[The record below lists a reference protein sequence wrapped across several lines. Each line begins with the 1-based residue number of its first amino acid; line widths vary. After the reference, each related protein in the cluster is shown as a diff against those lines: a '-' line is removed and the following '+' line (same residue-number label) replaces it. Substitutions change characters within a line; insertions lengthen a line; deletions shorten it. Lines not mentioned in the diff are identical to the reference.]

1 MDHSNWNIVYAYTR
15 AQALADGV
23 LVDVTEEAK
32 QFGYKVPVA
41 VTANLFNL
49 YVRASEG
56 MITVSG
62 HSCIRTSGGILWIT
76 SVFTSGLVEH
86 PPTISRHNTSGPNFE
101 HLILHGLPDGL
112 AGGSPQLGNGG
123 SVFIPPGDGP
133 LVDGHA
139 SSQDFKGFG
148 IFGVDGLGRG
158 KTLARGG

>member
-56 MITVSG
+56 MIAEGQSTEARLRDVLMVLLFR
-62 HSCIRTSGGILWIT
+62 IKQRPQTDRIT
-76 SVFTSGLVEH
+76 FKVKFAMG
-86 PPTISRHNTSGPNFE
+86 PTRRNISRTVELTAVIG
-101 HLILHGLPDGL
+101 
-112 AGGSPQLGNGG
+112 
-123 SVFIPPGDGP
+123 PGDQGEP
-133 LVDGHA
+133 VLTIMLPEDE
-139 SSQDFKGFG
+139 
-148 IFGVDGLGRG
+148 
-158 KTLARGG
+158 